1 MIHYQLRCARDHG
14 FDGWFK
20 DSAAFEAQAER
31 GLITCPDC
39 GETKVNR
46 ALMAPQVTRRRETV
60 DQSGQAQ
67 PEKHAVLPDAMRA
80 ALQRLRAEVEKRC
93 DYVGGD
99 FADEARRMHRGES
112 ERAGIYGET
121 TPDQAEALAEE
132 GIAVA
137 RVPWLPKADA

>member
-1 MIHYQLRCARDHG
+1 MIHYELRCARDHG

-20 DSAAFEAQAER
+20 DSTAFEAQAER
-31 GLITCPDC
+31 GLVACPEC

-46 ALMAPQVTRRRETV
+46 ALMAPKGTRRGETV
-60 DQSGQAQ
+60 DQAGQAQ
-67 PEKHAVLPDAMRA
+67 PEKQAVLPDAMRA

-93 DYVGGD
+93 DYVGSD
-99 FADEARRMHRGES
+99 FAEEARRMHRGES

-121 TPDQAEALAEE
+121 TPEQAETLAEE

-137 RVPWLPKADA
+137 RIPWLPKADA

>member
-14 FDGWFK
+14 FDGWFR

-31 GLITCPDC
+31 GLVACPEC

-46 ALMAPQVTRRRETV
+46 ALMAPKVARQRETV

-67 PEKHAVLPDAMRA
+67 PEKQAVLPDATRA
-80 ALQRLRAEVEKRC
+80 ALQRRRAEVEKRC

-99 FADEARRMHRGES
+99 FAEEARRMHRGES

-137 RVPWLPKADA
+137 RIPWLPKADA